1 MEKVY
6 VGAAYYPELWPL
18 GEVDKDIERMKAAGV
33 NCVRMG
39 EFAWSAMEPK
49 EGEFDFSWLHEVVD
63 KLYAAGIDSI
73 LCTPSCTPPRWLFKK
88 YPETIS
94 VDSNDRRAEISSRCH
109 PCKTSPKM
117 REKNRIITEQLGRE
131 FGSHPG
137 VIGWQIDNE
146 IFPYYGE
153 GCYCPLCKNAFRDYL
168 KEKYGTPKKLNEAWG
183 MYRWSLNYDDFD
195 EVDPPRAGQWQHP
208 SLATEWRRFQCRQI
222 VSYVEEQADVLH
234 QYTKAPVGTDMMVT
248 NLLSYYETNRKL
260 DVIQYNHYN
269 PASELPETKFGYDF
283 LRCILPRPFWVT
295 ETQVGWNG
303 GNVAFFGYRPEGNC
317 YVNTWMPIALGG
329 EMNEYWLFRAHPAGH
344 ELAHG
349 SLYSTPGRAYRVT
362 EEVKHAADDFEKCR
376 EFLAKSK
383 VVSRIAMHYSS
394 TAVNHFISAPMLE
407 GFDYRRTLVQQY
419 HAAFRDT
426 NIDVIDTQHSL
437 DGYDVILSPF
447 LATVDEN
454 GLKERI
460 IDWVKAGGTWI
471 VGPMSDIVDEN
482 TSKYINAPYSFVEEL
497 AGVYVK
503 YQKPVANN
511 VFKAKFADGSDCP
524 VSMCYDAFE
533 CRDCTSLASYDGGEF
548 GGLSVVTERKVGKGK
563 VILVGSVLSK
573 EALRKLAGVAPIAPA
588 SKNVVLVERTGEKC
602 GLIALETENREGTV
616 SLDGEY
622 TDLLTGEKMSG
633 TVTVAPHRVLVL
645 VK

>member
-18 GEVDKDIERMKAAGV
+18 CEVEKDIERMKAAGV

-39 EFAWSAMEPK
+39 EFAWSRMEPK

-73 LCTPSCTPPRWLFKK
+73 LCTPSVTPPRWLFKK

-94 VDSNDRRAEISSRCH
+94 VDFNDRRAEISSRCH

-117 REKNRIITEQLGRE
+117 REKNRIITEQLARE

-146 IFPYYGE
+146 IFPYGE
-153 GCYCPLCKNAFRDYL
+153 GCYCPLCKNAFREYL
-168 KEKYGTPKKLNEAWG
+168 KGKYGTPEKLNEAWG
-183 MYRWSLNYDDFD
+183 MYRWSLDYNSFDD
-195 EVDPPRAGQWQHP
+195 VDPPRAGQWQHP

-222 VSYVEEQADVLH
+222 ISYVEEQADVLH

-248 NLLSYYETNRKL
+248 NLLSYYETNKKL
-260 DVIQYNHYN
+260 DVVQYNHYE
-269 PASELPETKFGYDF
+269 PAQKLPETKFAYDF
-283 LRCILPRPFWVT
+283 LRCIKPRPFWVT

-329 EMNEYWLFRAHPAGH
+329 EMNEYWLFRSHAAGH

-362 EEVKHAADDFEKCR
+362 EEVKHAADDFEKVNS
-376 EFLAKSK
+376 FLTKSK
-383 VVSRIAMHYSS
+383 VVSKIALHYSS

-407 GFDYRRTLVQQY
+407 GFDYRAALVEKY

-437 DGYDVILSPF
+437 DGYEVILSPF

-460 IDWVKAGGTWI
+460 LDWVKAGGTWI
-471 VGPMSDIVDEN
+471 VGPMSDIFDEN
-482 TSKYINAPYSFVEEL
+482 TAKYVHSPYSFVEEL

-503 YQKPVANN
+503 YQKPVKND

-524 VSMCYDAFE
+524 VSVCYDAYE
-533 CRDCTSLASYDGGEF
+533 CKDCTSLASYDGGEF
-548 GGLSVVTERKVGKGK
+548 GGLSVVTEKAVGKGK
-563 VILVGSVLSK
+563 VVLVGSVLSK
-573 EALRKLAGVAPIAPA
+573 EAIRRLAGVAPIAPA
-588 SKNVVLVERTGEKC
+588 SENIVLVARSGEEN
-602 GLIALETENREGTV
+602 GIIALETEHREGTLT
-616 SLDGEY
+616 LDGEY
-622 TDLLTGEKMSG
+622 TDLLTGKTFSG
-633 TVTVAPHRVLVL
+633 TVTVAPHQVLVL
-645 VK
+645 KK